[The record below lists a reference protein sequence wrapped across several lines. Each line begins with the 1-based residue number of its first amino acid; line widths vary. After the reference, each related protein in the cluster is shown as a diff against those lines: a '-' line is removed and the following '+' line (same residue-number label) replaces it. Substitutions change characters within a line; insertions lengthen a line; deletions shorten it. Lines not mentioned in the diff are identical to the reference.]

1 MNGGNY
7 MPSGTYQIINGI
19 LATLAGVATVAF
31 AVLCSMCDEPIYV
44 CSAHRIFPS
53 STTTLVIL

>member
-1 MNGGNY
+1 

-44 CSAHRIFPS
+44 CSAHRIFSS